1 MAIFE
6 DSEGVYLSMQ
16 SYIEVIATCP
26 KLDIAKGRKY
36 SVPMSDDITD
46 MTPCTPSEA
55 KLSMSATGMVGWVSA
70 TGRPD
75 LRVYRSRV
83 SQYMAAPVK
92 GALDAVL
99 RIAGFCIDSKNRCI
113 FQPWGL
119 EHGAWRFYSD
129 SDQSSC
135 AEEANK
141 RRSRLS
147 HMATRGRAPVTWGSK
162 TTKTS
167 MGPELDGFG
176 VSRHGLDKPTC
187 HPDMSELHADI
198 SSAAAEIFAASVALN
213 ELLHLGYVTSEL
225 GLEFPTPINLEVDN
239 ATAIVFSKN
248 QVRRSKLR
256 HIDARMAWVE
266 ALRDEKLVKLVKV
279 DTTENLADLNSKLL
293 SSVRFN
299 YLSDKILVQR
309 WLPTQPKAAETDKP

>member
-1 MAIFE
+1 
-6 DSEGVYLSMQ
+6 
-16 SYIEVIATCP
+16 
-26 KLDIAKGRKY
+26 
-36 SVPMSDDITD
+36 MSDDITD
-46 MTPCTPSEA
+46 LTPCTPAEA
-55 KLSMSATGMVGWVSA
+55 KLFMSATGMIGWLSA

-75 LRVYRSRV
+75 LRVYHSRV

-92 GALDAVL
+92 GALDAVM
-99 RIAGFCIDSKNRCI
+99 RIARYCVAHKDLCI
-113 FQPWGL
+113 FQPWGN
-119 EHGAWRFYSD
+119 EAGWRFYSD

-135 AEEANK
+135 AEDANK

-162 TTKTS
+162 TTKVS

-225 GLEFPTPINLEVDN
+225 GLEFPKPICLEVDN

-266 ALRDEKLVKLVKV
+266 ALRDDKLVKLIKV
-279 DTTENLADLNSKLL
+279 DTAENLADLNSKLL
-293 SSVRFN
+293 NPVRFR
-299 YLSDKILVQR
+299 YLVDKILVR
-309 WLPTQPKAAETDKP
+309 RSLPTQPKAAVTDKP